1 MPKQL
6 TTAKVLTIFLK
17 RHRCYAAFC
26 RDIRKRH
33 SKEQIKNYIITSSI
47 IDEALLWSATE
58 LGSYT
63 YRKLNAKFV
72 TLWNQLNIQPD
83 NSTLADVVK

>member
-33 SKEQIKNYIITSSI
+33 SKEQMKNYPIASSI

-58 LGSYT
+58 LGHYT
-63 YRKLNAKFV
+63 YRKLNAKFFI
-72 TLWNQLNIQPD
+72 LWNQLNIQPD